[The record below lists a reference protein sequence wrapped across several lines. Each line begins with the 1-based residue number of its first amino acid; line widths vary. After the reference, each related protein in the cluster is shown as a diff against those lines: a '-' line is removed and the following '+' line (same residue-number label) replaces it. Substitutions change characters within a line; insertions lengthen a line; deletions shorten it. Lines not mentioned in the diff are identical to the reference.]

1 MKRQV
6 LRIERVIMA
15 VCAAVSALLVG
26 GCGGDTTTPTTATP
40 PTPTITY
47 SITVAPATVAIGG
60 SVPRTAVVKDGSGNV
75 STPIVTWSSDNP
87 SVATVS
93 PAGLVTGVAAGAAT
107 LKASANGA
115 TGSAAITVA
124 NLTFTDLYVGSR
136 SACARTA
143 SGTLYC
149 WGNNGPGAIG
159 SLPDDEICYV
169 DLFCSTTPRIGIMSP
184 VFTQVTMAFAHACG
198 LTAAGVPYCWGR
210 NDGNQL
216 GAASSETCQVKT
228 EPTPCSHVPLLVE
241 GGHTFA
247 ALSVGSEG
255 GQTCGLKTDGAAWC
269 WPPAAMGS
277 NRAPAP
283 VPGGLSFASVVTG
296 TVHTCGLTASGA
308 AYCWGS
314 SDLGPIGTPGPASPN
329 PAAVSGGLVFKSL
342 SAAYDHTCGI
352 TATGTAYCWGA
363 NASGQVGDGT
373 KTARAA
379 PTAVAG
385 TLLFTVI
392 SAGHDH
398 TCGVTTTGAAYCWG
412 ANEDAGGVLGG
423 QLGDGSKTSRQT
435 PVPVARGLPFAD
447 VQAAREFSC
456 GRTATGLIYCWGGNR
471 FGNLGIGTFGTG
483 DFVTAPVGLGGAP

>member
-124 NLTFTDLYVGSR
+124 NLAFTDLYVGAR
-136 SACARTA
+136 SGCGHTA
-143 SGTLYC
+143 SGALYC
-149 WGNNGPGAIG
+149 WGNNGAGVIG
-159 SLPDDEICYV
+159 SVGDDEICYV
-169 DLFCSTTPRIGIMSP
+169 DLPCSTTPRVGILSP
-184 VFTQVTMAFAHACG
+184 RFTQLAMGFSHTCG
-198 LTAAGVPYCWGR
+198 ITGAGVAYCWGR
-210 NDGNQL
+210 NDANQL
-216 GAASSETCQVKT
+216 GAASSETCLVLT
-228 EPTPCSHVPLLVE
+228 AIIACSHVPLLVE
-241 GGHTFA
+241 GGHTFT

-255 GQTCGLKTDGAAWC
+255 GQTCGLKADGAAWC
-269 WPPAAMGS
+269 WPAATTGG

-283 VPGGLSFASVVTG
+283 VPGGLSFTSVVTG
-296 TVHTCGLTASGA
+296 TLHTCGLTAAGT
-308 AYCWGS
+308 AYCWGA
-314 SDLGPIGTPGPASPN
+314 SDLGPIGTPGPPSPN

-352 TATGTAYCWGA
+352 ASAGAAYCWGA
-363 NASGQVGDGT
+363 NARGQLGDGT
-373 KTARAA
+373 TTTRAT

-385 TLLFTVI
+385 GLSFVTI

-398 TCGVTTTGAAYCWG
+398 TCGVTPSGSAYCWG
-412 ANEDAGGVLGG
+412 ANEDAGSLQGG
-423 QLGDGSKTSRQT
+423 QLGDGSKTSRLT
-435 PVPVARGLPFAD
+435 PVPVSRGLIFAD
-447 VQAAREFSC
+447 VQATRTFTC
-456 GRTATGLIYCWGGNR
+456 GRTTSGRIYCWGGNR
-471 FGNLGIGTFGTG
+471 YGSLGIGTFGTG
-483 DFVTAPVGLGGAP
+483 DFVTAPVGVGGAP